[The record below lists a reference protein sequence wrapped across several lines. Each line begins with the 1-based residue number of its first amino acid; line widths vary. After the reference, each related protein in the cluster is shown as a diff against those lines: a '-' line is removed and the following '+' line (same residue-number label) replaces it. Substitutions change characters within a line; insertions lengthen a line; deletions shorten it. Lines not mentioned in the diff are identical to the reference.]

1 MYKGITKLK
10 YTDPQLKKE
19 AVKKAMEMLEKSRK
33 ALESALFD
41 YMCNEDT
48 YDDMGWADKLQYFWK
63 NYIQCPVNVEVYDNT
78 GKLLGSVIDGVVF
91 YDPSIYIE
99 LNGDVKTVYV
109 PENIAVTSGLPEQMK
124 DI

>member
-48 YDDMGWADKLQYFWK
+48 YDDMGWQI
-63 NYIQCPVNVEVYDNT
+63 NYSIS
-78 GKLLGSVIDGVVF
+78 GKIIYSVR
-91 YDPSIYIE
+91 S
-99 LNGDVKTVYV
+99 
-109 PENIAVTSGLPEQMK
+109 M
-124 DI
+124 

>member
-1 MYKGITKLK
+1 M
-10 YTDPQLKKE
+10 
-19 AVKKAMEMLEKSRK
+19 
-33 ALESALFD
+33 
-41 YMCNEDT
+41 
-48 YDDMGWADKLQYFWK
+48 ADKLQYFWK

-109 PENIAVTSGLPEQMK
+109 PENIAVSS
-124 DI
+124 